1 MRATTGKEPPSSPEA
16 AADDAAPA
24 FAARVPS
31 GPAAAGAAGVAGE
44 SGGRAAELPHVVVL
58 GGGFGGVATAKA
70 LAGAPV
76 RITLV
81 DRKNHH
87 LFQPLLYQVATAGL
101 APGDIAGSI
110 RQIFRRQKNITVA
123 MAEVQGVDPDRR
135 EVRIAV
141 PERGEVRLDYDF
153 LVVATGVGPSYF
165 GRDEFAPFAPAL
177 KTIEDA
183 TAVRGALLG
192 AFERAEV
199 QASPAERADL
209 LTFVLVGAGPTGVEM
224 AGALAELARATLV
237 EDFRRID
244 PGRSRIVLVE
254 AGPRILPT
262 FHATLAAKVHRRLE
276 RMGIEVRCGQPVE
289 LVDERGVSIGGERID
304 AGVVLWTA
312 GVRPSPAAT
321 WLGAATD
328 RAGRVRVEADLSL
341 PGHAE
346 VFVVGDVAAREQD
359 GRPLPGVA
367 QVAIQGGRH
376 VGRTIARRVAGRALP
391 GPFRYFN
398 KGDMA
403 VVGRNYAILERG
415 NLRLAG
421 LFAWLAWIFIHV
433 VSLALFNHRLLVF
446 TQWIWSYFTFE
457 RGSRLIT
464 VAPAATPPPPRATPA
479 CASPPSDTR

>member
-1 MRATTGKEPPSSPEA
+1 MRESPGKDPSPDA
-16 AADDAAPA
+16 AASRIPSFGRTPSASPDA
-24 FAARVPS
+24 
-31 GPAAAGAAGVAGE
+31 
-44 SGGRAAELPHVVVL
+44 PHVVVL
-58 GGGFGGVATAKA
+58 GGGFGGLATVAA
-70 LAGAPV
+70 LARAPV

-101 APGDIAGSI
+101 APGDIAASI
-110 RQIFRRQKNITVA
+110 RQVFRRQRNVTVA
-123 MAEVQGVDPDRR
+123 MAEIEGVDTVGRQ
-135 EVRIAV
+135 VRVRV

-165 GRDEFAPFAPAL
+165 GHDEFAAYAPGL

-183 TAVRGALLG
+183 TAVRAAVLG
-192 AFERAEV
+192 AFERAEL

-224 AGALAELARATLV
+224 AGALAELARATLA

-244 PGRSRIVLVE
+244 PRTARIVLVE

-262 FHATLAAKVHRRLE
+262 FHETLAAKVHRRLE
-276 RMGIEVRCGQPVE
+276 GMGVEIRCGRPVE
-289 LVDERGVSIGGERID
+289 VIDARGVEVGGVRID

-312 GVRPSPAAT
+312 GVRPTPVAQ
-321 WLGAATD
+321 WIGAAAD
-328 RAGRVRVEADLSL
+328 RAGRVLVEGDLSV
-341 PGHAE
+341 PGHPE
-346 VFVVGDVAAREQD
+346 IFVIGDVSALEQD
-359 GRPLPGVA
+359 GRQLPGVA

-376 VGRTIARRVAGRALP
+376 AGRTIAARVAGRP
-391 GPFRYFN
+391 GPGSFRYFN

-403 VVGRNYAILERG
+403 VVGRNFAVLERG

-421 LFAWLAWIFIHV
+421 LFAWLGWILIHV
-433 VSLALFNHRLLVF
+433 VSLALFNNRLIVF
-446 TQWIWSYFTFE
+446 TQWLWSYFTFE

-464 VAPAATPPPPRATPA
+464 VAPSAAASPSPAPPPPRAAPA
-479 CASPPSDTR
+479 SAPPPSDSR

>member
-1 MRATTGKEPPSSPEA
+1 MRPIPGKVPP
-16 AADDAAPA
+16 PA
-24 FAARVPS
+24 VDPV
-31 GPAAAGAAGVAGE
+31 GGA
-44 SGGRAAELPHVVVL
+44 STLPHVVVL
-58 GGGFGGVATAKA
+58 GGGFGGIATARA
-70 LAGAPV
+70 LARAPV

-101 APGDIAGSI
+101 SPGDIAGSI

-165 GRDEFAPFAPAL
+165 GHDEFANYAPSL

-183 TAVRGALLG
+183 TAVRAAVLG

-199 QASPAERADL
+199 QARPGERSDL
-209 LTFVLVGAGPTGVEM
+209 QTFVLVGAGPTGVEM
-224 AGALAELARATLV
+224 AGALAELTRATLAD
-237 EDFRRID
+237 DFRRID
-244 PGRSRIVLVE
+244 PSQSRIVLVE
-254 AGPRILPT
+254 AGPRVLPT
-262 FHATLAAKVHRRLE
+262 FHPELAETTRRKLAA
-276 RMGIEVRCGQPVE
+276 MGVEVRCGSPVE
-289 LVDERGVSIGGERID
+289 LVDELGVVVGGERIA

-312 GVRPSPAAT
+312 GVKPTPAAV

-328 RAGRVRVEADLSL
+328 RAGRVTVGPDLSL
-341 PGHAE
+341 PGRPE
-346 VFVVGDVAAREQD
+346 VFVVGDVAHREQD

-376 VGRTIARRVAGRALP
+376 VGRTIAARTSGRP
-391 GPFRYFN
+391 RHPDRPPPPFRYRD
-398 KGDMA
+398 KGNLA
-403 VVGRNYAILERG
+403 VVGRNFAVFERG
-415 NLRLAG
+415 GLRVSGG
-421 LFAWLAWIFIHV
+421 LAWLAWAFVHIQF
-433 VSLALFNHRLLVF
+433 LALFNNKLQVF

-464 VAPAATPPPPRATPA
+464 VAPLASTQLSMAPQPPKPA
-479 CASPPSDTR
+479 EPASASPPSDSR